1 MRKDSNT
8 KRLTIDSLITQLLV
22 VMFLVVLL
30 QCCKLDKDF
39 CRLSSF
45 DKKFTLEE
53 YESLE
58 YLENGTTKINVKIES
73 EQNDSW
79 NKNGG
84 WLYSGDASY
93 ESIHS
98 NFYVSDSSRFIEF
111 ASVACR
117 DTSWIAIWKDYYSQY
132 TSVFYFNKDSITG
145 IKRTIQSKEYENCYA
160 FSDTIDVKELV
171 FVKGQE
177 VVKLELLNGY
187 LIELIRKIK

>member
-1 MRKDSNT
+1 MRKICII
-8 KRLTIDSLITQLLV
+8 KATIPILGL
-22 VMFLVVLL
+22 FLLL

-58 YLENGTTKINVKIES
+58 YLENGSTRINVKIVS
-73 EQNDSW
+73 KQNDSW

-84 WLYSGDASY
+84 WFYTGDGGY

-98 NFYVSDSSRFIEF
+98 NFYISDSSRFIEF

-117 DTSWIAIWKDYYSQY
+117 DTSWIAIWKDRYSQY
-132 TSVFYFNKDSITG
+132 TSAFYFNKESLSG
-145 IKRTIQSKEYENCYA
+145 IERTIQSKVYENCYV
-160 FSDTIDVKELV
+160 FSDTIDIKELIY
-171 FVKGQE
+171 VKDYG

-187 LIELIRKIK
+187 TIELIRTIK

>member
-1 MRKDSNT
+1 MKKISIV
-8 KRLTIDSLITQLLV
+8 KIIIS
-22 VMFLVVLL
+22 FLGFVLLL

-45 DKKFTLEE
+45 DKEFTLEE

-73 EQNDSW
+73 KQNDSW

-84 WLYSGDASY
+84 WFYTGDGGY

-98 NFYVSDSSRFIEF
+98 NFYVSDSSRFIEY
-111 ASVACR
+111 AIVACR
-117 DTSWIAIWKDYYSQY
+117 DTCWIAIWKDRYSQY
-132 TSVFYFNKDSITG
+132 TSAFYFNKESLTG
-145 IKRTIQSKEYENCYA
+145 IKRTIQSKEYENCYV
-160 FSDTIDVKELV
+160 FSDTIDIKELIY
-171 FVKGQE
+171 VKDYG

-187 LIELIRKIK
+187 SIELIRKIK